1 MRNRR
6 TARGAASVV
15 VVGVDAIGMGL
26 IRECLGTE
34 AVLPTHATPYGE
46 AAQVVRKTRPNVVV
60 MGFDIDFDEAVRLGQ
75 GLSAEMASLHM
86 VAISSRTDPERI
98 RAAMRAGYREFVV
111 LPEDADLLRRAVHES
126 ASDDGAEG
134 EVGELIAFVGTK
146 GGAGVSFLTV
156 NMAAELSAIERVAV
170 VDLDFSMGD
179 IAAFLDLEPSNSIHD
194 VLRDLDRI
202 DERMLAGSVTVHPS
216 KVHVLAQPTEL
227 VDHDE
232 IHGEDIMRVLSVAAE
247 AYQYVLVDC
256 GTRVDEATL
265 TTTSVADTIMLVTT
279 PDVVAVRNAW
289 RRVQLME
296 RIGIDKSAIRLVVN
310 KWGRQNEL
318 RIADIESNL
327 QLKVAATI
335 SRDDQGCAH
344 AVNKGQLLRSL
355 APRSAALKDIS
366 AALDLLTGDA
376 EVVTTG
382 GSKSFWGGLFGG

>member
-15 VVGVDAIGMGL
+15 VVGVDSIGMGL

-34 AVLPTHATPYGE
+34 AVLPTHATPYEE

-60 MGFDIDFDEAVRLGQ
+60 MGFDVDFDEAVRLGQ
-75 GLSAEMASLHM
+75 DLTAESNSLHM

-111 LPEDADLLRRAVHES
+111 LPEDSDLLRRAVHES
-126 ASDDGAEG
+126 ASDESTEG
-134 EVGELIAFVGTK
+134 DVGELIAFVGTK
-146 GGAGVSFLTV
+146 GGAGVSLLAV
-156 NMAAELSAIERVAV
+156 NMAAELSAIERVALI
-170 VDLDFSMGD
+170 DLDFSMGD

-232 IHGEDIMRVLSVAAE
+232 VHGEDVMRVLSVAAR
-247 AYQYVLVDC
+247 AYQHVLVDC

-265 TTTSVADTIMLVTT
+265 TTTSVADTIILVTT

-296 RIGIDKSAIRLVVN
+296 RIGIDKGVIRLVVN

-335 SRDDQGCAH
+335 TRDDHGCAH
-344 AVNKGQLLRSL
+344 AVNKGQLLRTI
-355 APRSAALKDIS
+355 APRSPALRDIGM
-366 AALDLLTGDA
+366 ALDLLTGDA
-376 EVVTTG
+376 AVVTTG

>member
-1 MRNRR
+1 
-6 TARGAASVV
+6 
-15 VVGVDAIGMGL
+15 MGL

-34 AVLPTHATPYGE
+34 AVLPTHATPYEE

-60 MGFDIDFDEAVRLGQ
+60 MGFDIHFEEAVRLGQ
-75 GLSAEMASLHM
+75 ALTADSSSLHM
-86 VAISSRTDPERI
+86 VAISSHADPERI

-126 ASDDGAEG
+126 AVDEGTEG

-179 IAAFLDLEPSNSIHD
+179 IAAFLDLEPSSSIHD
-194 VLRDLDRI
+194 VLRDLDRL
-202 DERMLAGSVTVHPS
+202 DERMLAGNVTVHPS

-227 VDHDE
+227 VDHGE
-232 IHGEDIMRVLSVAAE
+232 IHSEDIMRVLSAAAE

-256 GTRVDEATL
+256 GSRVDEATL

-310 KWGRQNEL
+310 KWDRQNEL

-335 SRDDQGCAH
+335 RRDDNGAAR
-344 AVNKGQLLRSL
+344 AVNKGQLLRDL
-355 APRSAALKDIS
+355 APRSPAYKDIT
-366 AALDLLTGDA
+366 AGLDLLTGEA
-376 EVVTTG
+376 ETVASDS
-382 GSKSFWGGLFGG
+382 SKSFWGGLFGG